1 MLMLDWG
8 VARWPGFAKIFSNEK
23 VRDWF
28 YHGARKA
35 TGDALKALAKPEQ
48 KVMVVGDA
56 LTAGKSR
63 HAIASAFEAALL
75 GDAPSRS
82 ASK

>member
-1 MLMLDWG
+1 MG
-8 VARWPGFAKIFSNEK
+8 VARWPGFARIFSNEK

-35 TGDALKALAKPEQ
+35 TGETLKALAKPEQ
-48 KVMVVGDA
+48 KIMMIGDA

-63 HAIASAFEAALL
+63 PAITSAFEAALL
-75 GDAPSRS
+75 GDAPSRPTT
-82 ASK
+82 K